1 MTSAVVIGLILV
13 VGWVLLSRRFDRW
26 SITAPITLLIAGYL
40 VARVGHLDV
49 VLEGA
54 QLRALAEVALVLVL
68 FRDASS
74 VTRSQLRSEA
84 WLPVRLL
91 AVGLPLTI
99 ASGAAVAWLLFPGE
113 NWWVLA
119 LLAAVL
125 APTDAALGESFVSDQ
140 RIPSRLRTLINV
152 ESGLNDGL
160 ATPFVL
166 FFLAGAAADQE
177 AGSISHAMAD
187 ALVEVVVAV
196 AVGGLVGG
204 IGARALLAARRL
216 GWSQP
221 SLDPI
226 AVLALALLTYFLAIQ
241 LGGNGFVAAFIGGLS
256 FGLAAREQ
264 ERDGLVLTQQ
274 AGTLLGLA
282 VWLAFGL
289 TASLVLPSV
298 TWRSVVYAVLS
309 LTVIRIVP
317 VLFSLAGSGL
327 GFRDSLVVG
336 WLGPRGLASI
346 VFALLAAEALTGS
359 DEQLILTTV
368 TVAVT
373 LSVVAHGLSAGWIA
387 SRYGRLTDAE
397 QPAASHPVDG

>member
-1 MTSAVVIGLILV
+1 MTTAVVIGLVLV
-13 VGWVLLSRRFDRW
+13 VGWVLVSRRFDRW
-26 SITAPITLLIAGYL
+26 SITAPITLLFAGYL

-49 VLEGA
+49 VLEA
-54 QLRALAEVALVLVL
+54 EQLRWLAEVALVLVL
-68 FRDASS
+68 FRDASG
-74 VTRSQLRSEA
+74 VTRSALRGEA

-99 ASGAAVAWLLFPGE
+99 ASGAVAAWLVFPGE

-125 APTDAALGESFVSDQ
+125 APTDAALGASFVSDG

-160 ATPFVL
+160 VTPFVL
-166 FFLAGAAADQE
+166 FFLAGAATDQE
-177 AGSISHAMAD
+177 AGSISQAMAD
-187 ALVEVVVAV
+187 AVVEVVVAL

-216 GWSQP
+216 GWSRQ

-241 LGGNGFVAAFIGGLS
+241 LGGNGFVAAFVGGLA
-256 FGLAAREQ
+256 FGLAARER
-264 ERDGLVLTQQ
+264 ERDGLVLTEQ

-289 TASLVLPSV
+289 TASLVLPTV
-298 TWRSVVYAVLS
+298 TWASVIYAVLS
-309 LTVIRIVP
+309 LTIIRIIP
-317 VLFSLAGSGL
+317 VLVSLAGSGID
-327 GFRDSLVVG
+327 FRDALVVG

-346 VFALLAAEALTGS
+346 VFALIAAESLVGT
-359 DEQLILTTV
+359 DEELILTTV
-368 TVAVT
+368 TVTVM

-387 SRYGRLTDAE
+387 SRYGRLSG
-397 QPAASHPVDG
+397 ASEGARHPIEG